1 MVIKDSKKSFND
13 SERIR
18 YKQEFDAEEEIF
30 VGGGTNPPDYI
41 IEGLKHC
48 DADRRSREEIEERR
62 RLFKYPD

>member
-1 MVIKDSKKSFND
+1 MVVKDSKKILEDYRPIES
-13 SERIR
+13 
-18 YKQEFDAEEEIF
+18 KQEAEEEIF